1 MGKYEEARW
10 PHLGNTSATFSIS
23 SQRRRSFLAHE
34 METLAPKIVSALR
47 DANVVRYADSMRSL
61 VQKDVRNSLIIAAEM
76 LRRSRLRCYG
86 VPRCAATR

>member
-47 DANVVRYADSMRSL
+47 DANVVRYADSM
-61 VQKDVRNSLIIAAEM
+61 
-76 LRRSRLRCYG
+76 
-86 VPRCAATR
+86 

>member
-61 VQKDVRNSLIIAAEM
+61 VQKDVRNSLLAIGGQGENQ
-76 LRRSRLRCYG
+76 
-86 VPRCAATR
+86 V